1 MQAVIVAMGL
11 LMWIWTAAS
20 LQVVRALVPAAAG
33 AVRSGWLALAV
44 VVGAGLLLAL
54 VLLVLPD
61 SILSQGWTRET
72 LLAAQQ
78 WSAAAV
84 MLAGAVGGWQGLRQ
98 LAPPLRRPAPPVA
111 MLKQKRQP

>member
-20 LQVVRALVPAAAG
+20 LQAVRTLVPPEAG
-33 AVRSGWLALAV
+33 AVRSGWLALAII
-44 VVGAGLLLAL
+44 VGAGLLLAL
-54 VLLVLPD
+54 VLLVLPV

-78 WSAAAV
+78 WSAVAV
-84 MLAGAVGGWQGLRQ
+84 VLAGAAGGWQGLRQ
-98 LAPPLRRPAPPVA
+98 LAPPLRRTVPPGAAV
-111 MLKQKRQP
+111 KQKRRP

>member
-11 LMWIWTAAS
+11 LMWVWTAAS
-20 LQVVRALVPAAAG
+20 LQIVRGLLPAAAG

-44 VVGAGLLLAL
+44 IVGAGLLLAL
-54 VLLVLPD
+54 VLLVLPV

-84 MLAGAVGGWQGLRQ
+84 VLTGAAGGWRGLRQ

-111 MLKQKRQP
+111 AVKQKRRP